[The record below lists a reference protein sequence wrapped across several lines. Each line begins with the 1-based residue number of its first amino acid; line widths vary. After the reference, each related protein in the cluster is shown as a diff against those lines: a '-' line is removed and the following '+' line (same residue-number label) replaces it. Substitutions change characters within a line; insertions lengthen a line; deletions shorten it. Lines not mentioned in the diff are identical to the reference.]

1 MMIELIIVRKQG
13 AHGRDK
19 LRPLMETHH
28 RHVCMT
34 LRAQRF
40 NKCIGLLINL
50 VMILF
55 HDAVS
60 TALRLSTKKAAP

>member
-1 MMIELIIVRKQG
+1 
-13 AHGRDK
+13 
-19 LRPLMETHH
+19 METHH
-28 RHVCMT
+28 WHMRMT

-40 NKCIGLLINL
+40 NKRTGLLINL

-60 TALRLSTKKAAP
+60 TALRFSTKKAAP